1 MASFARYTPSVST
14 LIEEEVEGVVQE
26 IGVMRVSISQW
37 RKVKTR
43 AGIMPWLKTIVVAT
57 GPSPGIS
64 EVGDDIQPLPRANT
78 LSNELD
84 STATNRPVRVAIN
97 SQVLLNALRKI
108 TAYRFS
114 ANHNVLIHPFKPLIV
129 YESDLRRYIAD
140 MQEKLRVLEE
150 AHRKEPAKVD
160 DDTSELEL
168 GVESKTDENPAL
180 KIEKTRRTVQELE
193 CLLDFMDNDMSELLQ
208 ICKQMRDQ
216 SLQKISFEN
225 LWLVFRPGTIAIS
238 PDPASDH
245 NNRAYQ
251 ILHATGGR
259 PILDV
264 DNNSRSEGLGS
275 SEDLD
280 YDSHNG
286 YAIMSSRECT
296 DFVVDC
302 FYLDF
307 DGTSYG
313 PRPQKFVISEF
324 TGERDVLSLTLYPIS
339 QSSFAKQLRV
349 KLLHR
354 GKRFLR
360 CTERGRYCYSGLVL
374 KEWDPNHRDACT
386 FCARNSTQQQASKYT
401 YEDRELML
409 TAHPGLD

>member
-1 MASFARYTPSVST
+1 MASFARYTPSIST
-14 LIEEEVEGVVQE
+14 LVEEEVESIVQE

-43 AGIMPWLKTIVVAT
+43 AGLMPWLKTIVVAT
-57 GPSPGIS
+57 GSSPGIL
-64 EVGDDIQPLPRANT
+64 ELGDDIQLLSRVNT
-78 LSNELD
+78 LSKDLD
-84 STATNRPVRVAIN
+84 STATGKPVRVAIN
-97 SQVLLNALRKI
+97 SQVLINVLRKI

-114 ANHNVLIHPFKPLIV
+114 SKHNVLIHPFKPLIV
-129 YESDLRRYIAD
+129 YENDLRRYIAD

-150 AHRKEPAKVD
+150 VRREESAEAD
-160 DDTSELEL
+160 DPNESELRM
-168 GVESKTDENPAL
+168 ESKTDENPAL
-180 KIEKTRRTVQELE
+180 EIEKARRTVQEME

-238 PDPASDH
+238 PDPTSDH
-245 NNRAYQ
+245 NDRAYQ

-259 PILDV
+259 TILDV
-264 DNNSRSEGLGS
+264 DNNSRSEGLDN

-280 YDSHNG
+280 YNSHDG

-307 DGTSYG
+307 DGASYG

-324 TGERDVLSLTLYPIS
+324 TGERDVLSLPLYPIG
-339 QSSFAKQLRV
+339 QSGFAMELRV

-354 GKRFLR
+354 GRRFLQ
-360 CTERGRYCYSGLVL
+360 CTERRRYCYSGLVL

-386 FCARNSTQQQASKYT
+386 FCARNSTQQEVSKYI
-401 YEDRELML
+401 YEGLELML
-409 TAHPGLD
+409 TAYHGLD